1 MRPHSRSTASAV
13 EDDVCLIVMLPPPA
27 HVVPWGV
34 GAVKECAP
42 VDNPQSTK
50 TRRFRPNS
58 YGMANGTL
66 CRPLFEPQKATL
78 YAMAA
83 LRNGGRSVR
92 EEV

>member
-1 MRPHSRSTASAV
+1 MSNCDAASAGT
-13 EDDVCLIVMLPPPA
+13 CGAM
-27 HVVPWGV
+27 GV

-58 YGMANGTL
+58 HGMANGTL

-92 EEV
+92 GGNHDDESDRRLCL